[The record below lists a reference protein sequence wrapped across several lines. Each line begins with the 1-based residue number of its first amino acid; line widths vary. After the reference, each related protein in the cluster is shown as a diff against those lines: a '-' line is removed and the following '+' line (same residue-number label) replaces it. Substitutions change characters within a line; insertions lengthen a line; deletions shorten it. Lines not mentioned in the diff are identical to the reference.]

1 MEEKEEWEPACFQL
15 CTAIALVP
23 RTHLSRGRS
32 RAGRAVQLR
41 GEGEERGFP
50 RDHRSGRAPAAAAR
64 PRSPLTLRE
73 GDDGQGEGEQR
84 QGAELHAGVA
94 GGGGQALLCSARP
107 GGRGALL
114 AAPPPL
120 PL

>member
-1 MEEKEEWEPACFQL
+1 MGACLLPAL
-15 CTAIALVP
+15 HSHRSSGSPDTSEARP
-23 RTHLSRGRS
+23 GPSRESGAAARRGG
-32 RAGRAVQLR
+32 RAGISAGPSLPAGLPAGAVR
-41 GEGEERGFP
+41 
-50 RDHRSGRAPAAAAR
+50 AAR
-64 PRSPLTLRE
+64 PRSSLTLRE

-84 QGAELHAGVA
+84 QGAEVHAGQA
-94 GGGGQALLCSARP
+94 GGRGQSCSARP